1 MPSLFNRFFVFSM
14 FCLFSVSILQ
24 ADIKTD
30 ISNGVNIKTTIQNA
44 VAQAQAPDQ
53 IVKALI
59 ANKVDPAVATAAVID
74 AFPTYIHVTSI
85 TRAAISA
92 APFSS
97 APSIVSAAV
106 KAASEFEDDITKVAM
121 GSAPAQK
128 EAIKAEASKAAP
140 PFVSLTKIAEQA
152 KKEPEKT
159 ERQLQ
164 ENASVGLAGVVL
176 ATKGKVIAMGPTGE
190 VRVLIRRSKFF
201 AKDVIKTGAEASA
214 QLRFE
219 DNAIMGLRE
228 NSELKIQD
236 YRYGGK
242 KDDENQVV
250 MQLVSGGFRTISG
263 SIGKANKSAYSLSTP
278 AATIGIR
285 GTDYDVV
292 ISLDGKVIAAVWGGG
307 ITIKNDLGSLDIGS
321 GSPYIFAAFGKGEKP
336 SGSSTMPKGFIGA
349 NGSATA
355 LSNAQ
360 KQKLKEFLS
369 SQEVDEEIQEF
380 LDDLEDEAEEEDVA
394 VQVEEILSEEIETDP
409 IHEVKSPQ

>member
-1 MPSLFNRFFVFSM
+1 MSSLINR
-14 FCLFSVSILQ
+14 LLIVSILLISSFAY
-24 ADIKTD
+24 ADIKSD
-30 ISNGVNIKTTIQNA
+30 LQSGKDIKTTVANA
-44 VAQAQAPDQ
+44 SAEGIAPDL
-53 IVKALI
+53 IVKGLI
-59 ANKVDPAVATAAVID
+59 ANKVEPAVATTAVIE
-74 AFPTYIHVTSI
+74 AFPSYIHVTSI

-97 APSIVSAAV
+97 APAIVSAAV
-106 KAASEFEDDITKVAM
+106 KAASEFEDDITNVAI

-128 EAIKAEASKAAP
+128 AAIKAEANKATP
-140 PFVSLTKIAEQA
+140 PFVTLAKISEQA

-159 ERQLQ
+159 ERQIQ

-176 ATKGKVIAMGPTGE
+176 ATKGKVIAMSPNGE
-190 VRVLIRRSKFF
+190 MRVLIRRSKFF
-201 AKDVIKTGAEASA
+201 AKDVIKTGPEASA

-242 KDDENQVV
+242 KDEENKVV

-263 SIGKANKSAYSLSTP
+263 TIGSANRAAYSLSTP

-285 GTDYDVV
+285 GTDYDIV
-292 ISLDGKVIAAVWGGG
+292 ISLDGKIIAAVWGGG
-307 ITIKNDLGSLDIGS
+307 ITIKNDLGSLDIGA

-336 SGSSTMPKGFIGA
+336 AGSSTMPKGFIGP

-355 LSNAQ
+355 LSNEQ
-360 KQKLKEFLS
+360 KQQLKDFLAS
-369 SQEVDEEIQEF
+369 EEVDAEIEAF
-380 LDDLEDEAEEEDVA
+380 LEDLAEEEEEVEQILDIK
-394 VQVEEILSEEIETDP
+394 EEILEIETEIIP
-409 IHEVKSPQ
+409 EVESPQ